1 MSVLKVR
8 TTKRTSFVNI
18 THMVKE
24 EVKKS
29 GVNPVFV

>member
-18 THMVKE
+18 TQLVKE
-24 EVKKS
+24 EVKNQ
-29 GVNPVFV
+29 V